1 MDIKVLK
8 LEDAPNCVKKVQIEI
23 PAEEIQ
29 NRMTQIFD
37 KMQKTASLPGFRA
50 GKVPRKMLETRY
62 TTDVRVQAIQEILPE
77 AFENISK
84 ENKLNTVSD
93 PYVTDIKNEP
103 GKPVEVTIDVEVR
116 PVYELADYSGISL
129 KRHKV
134 TASDEEIEKELVRI
148 QENSATYTPITDRPS
163 KEGDWVRYEYTEKV
177 EGTKSN
183 KGENQVELGKG
194 LVLPEIEKA
203 LIGQS
208 AKAKVSVELTYP
220 ADYADKKKAGKKSE
234 LTITVSEVKEKHIP
248 ALDDELAKDLGQFEN
263 LGQLRDKIKEE
274 LLNYKESMEKEAMR
288 NQILDFLVE
297 KNPFDLPASMVHQGS
312 EEIFYQTQMRMR
324 MNGQTFETMKVTPDE
339 IAQKSIETA
348 KRSIRTAYVIDDIA
362 NRENINV
369 TDEELDKAIAGMAAQ
384 YHAELDQYKQYLAQ
398 NKKIDTIRHDLRY
411 DKVMDFLVGKAN
423 IETVK

>member
-8 LEDAPNCVKKVQIEI
+8 LEDTPNCVKKVQIEI
-23 PAEEIQ
+23 PSAEIQ

-62 TTDVRVQAIQEILPE
+62 TADVRAQAIQEILPE
-77 AFENISK
+77 AFDKIAK
-84 ENKLNTVSD
+84 ENNINTVSD

-116 PVYELADYSGISL
+116 PVYELADYSGISI
-129 KRHKV
+129 KRHNV
-134 TASDEEIEKELVRI
+134 TVSDEEIEKELSRI
-148 QENSATYTPITDRPS
+148 QENSATYTPITDRPAQ
-163 KEGDWVRYEYTEKV
+163 EGDWVRYNYTEKIK
-177 EGTKSN
+177 GIKSS

-194 LVLPEIEKA
+194 LALPEIEKA

-208 AKAKVSVELTYP
+208 VKAEVNVELTYP
-220 ADYADKKKAGKKSE
+220 ADYADKKKAGKQSE
-234 LTITVSEVKEKHIP
+234 ITLTVTEIKEKHIP

-263 LGQLRDKIKEE
+263 LDQLRNKIKEE
-274 LLNYKESMEKEAMR
+274 LLNYKEAMEKEAMR
-288 NQILDFLVE
+288 NQILDYLVE

-324 MNGQTFETMKVTPDE
+324 MNGQTFETMKVTPDD
-339 IAQKSIETA
+339 IARKSIETA
-348 KRSIRTAYVIDDIA
+348 KRSIRTAYIIDDIA
-362 NRENINV
+362 TRENIQV

-398 NKKIDTIRHDLRY
+398 KKKIETIRHDLRY
-411 DKVMDFLVGKAN
+411 DKVMDFLMGKAN
-423 IETVK
+423 IETI